1 MATTPHGPD
10 AWDPADDTGTTATA
24 LSAPIPMIQTHGPH
38 MLSSSDLAD
47 WYSIRLSAGSSNMF
61 STPGGTGD
69 NYGELFTDPHGVTR
83 GAFNEDAAGGGQF
96 RFTYVPTVTTT
107 FYLRVRAVWA
117 GDDCAYTLQ
126 WMGSAVDPNP
136 PYPDPMRFATLPTAV
151 SPSGVTMTAE
161 TATDDSG
168 VEYLFEETT
177 GHAGGES
184 GDWQDAPEFA
194 NTNLQPETT
203 YGYRVRARDTSAAQN
218 LTDWSEVRTVTT
230 PPVVPHDLWDPTDDV
245 GAGATSLGGP
255 TPNEQ
260 THGEHTLNGTDGDDW
275 FVVELEAGMTNYI
288 GATVKMGDPVAYLS
302 KQPDGTELYAWD
314 DDSGSNKAFLVQF
327 TPPLSGTYYLRVIP
341 YASSGPCIYTLTW
354 RRGARV
360 SDMTLA
366 EALDTPGEVWGTY
379 GDSNWVPQ
387 IDCTH
392 DGIDAA
398 RAGLIGDNQTS
409 ILAKV
414 VTGAG
419 DIGFW
424 WRASAELNYDT
435 LSFAVDGVTNNV
447 ISGDTGWLYYIQ
459 SVGEGSHDLQWT
471 FVKDVSISNY
481 LDTAFVDQ
489 FSFTPTGAPPVIFL
503 GGDAEWFV
511 QTQYSHDGVEAHQS
525 GFILSNQATRL
536 QMFVSGPG
544 TLEYWWK
551 VSSENGFDILSV
563 AADGATNAAISG
575 EVGWQSQSLTLWK
588 PGTRDITWT
597 YQKDGSLDDGLD
609 AGWVDEIRWTPIP
622 MDRDNDGDQQPD
634 WQEGMAGTNPGDSN
648 SVFRFVQPLAQWRL
662 DEGGIAVEWESSTG
676 VFYNLE
682 RSEGLTEE
690 PAFYYIQSHIP
701 GVAGRT
707 RYEDN
712 PGSPGPFHY
721 RVSVDP

>member
-1 MATTPHGPD
+1 VVSARDKSSNHNQTTPSGEMATTPHGPD

-83 GAFNEDAAGGGQF
+83 VAFNDDAAGGGQF

-424 WRASAELNYDT
+424 WRASAVFCGGRCDEQRHQRRHRLAV
-435 LSFAVDGVTNNV
+435 LHPVCRRGVARPAVDLRQGRLHLQLPGHGICGSVQLYADRRAARDIPRRRRGMVRADPVFARRCRSAPERVHLVQPGHPAADVRLGARHTGVLV
-447 ISGDTGWLYYIQ
+447 ESILRERVRHPERGGGRRDKRGDLGRGRVAVAIAHPLEAGYPRYY
-459 SVGEGSHDLQWT
+459 V
-471 FVKDVSISNY
+471 DVSE
-481 LDTAFVDQ
+481 
-489 FSFTPTGAPPVIFL
+489 G
-503 GGDAEWFV
+503 
-511 QTQYSHDGVEAHQS
+511 
-525 GFILSNQATRL
+525 RL
-536 QMFVSGPG
+536 P
-544 TLEYWWK
+544 
-551 VSSENGFDILSV
+551 
-563 AADGATNAAISG
+563 
-575 EVGWQSQSLTLWK
+575 
-588 PGTRDITWT
+588 R
-597 YQKDGSLDDGLD
+597 
-609 AGWVDEIRWTPIP
+609 R
-622 MDRDNDGDQQPD
+622 
-634 WQEGMAGTNPGDSN
+634 
-648 SVFRFVQPLAQWRL
+648 
-662 DEGGIAVEWESSTG
+662 
-676 VFYNLE
+676 
-682 RSEGLTEE
+682 
-690 PAFYYIQSHIP
+690 
-701 GVAGRT
+701 RT
-707 RYEDN
+707 
-712 PGSPGPFHY
+712 
-721 RVSVDP
+721 